1 MHPEIEKL
9 IELALADGQITEKER
24 NVIIKK
30 ASDFGINQ
38 DEIEIIIEAKKHL
51 KEKETVASQIK
62 CPSCG
67 KRISGLAKTCSCGYV
82 FNTGS
87 IQESKSLEAAIETLE
102 NLIVQV
108 RGLSS
113 STSKEV
119 IESLIA
125 RVEKEIRFIKTRYS
139 DNNEIKKLLSELE
152 AISDKY
158 INEIVNK
165 SKKRKFVRVIIL
177 IVSISIISF
186 IVYKRITKKNVA
198 EKFVENVNRA
208 YLDNY
213 LLYKSSNEYLIDL
226 TNFNKLYFRSRLCNM
241 FTNAIIK
248 DSLNNEWNKW
258 DLKRDISEFYFY
270 AKASD
275 CILNSDII
283 NAKLYLD
290 TALVLNPTFSPIYF
304 RLHQVVDNKDS
315 SLKFISKAISLD
327 KKFGYIYLPYRS
339 AIYYDKKDYIN
350 SLNDINLYL
359 KKYPKNLPLDLERH
373 IWKISV
379 MFDSGLKNEGCKEF
393 NKLSSN
399 QIVELKTVW
408 LDAYNLINEKCK

>member
-9 IELALADGQITEKER
+9 IDLALADGEISEKER

-30 ASDFGINQ
+30 ASDFDINQ
-38 DEIEIIIEAKKHL
+38 DEVEMIIDAKKHL
-51 KEKETVASQIK
+51 KEKDTIGSQIK

-152 AISDKY
+152 VISDKY
-158 INEIVNK
+158 IIEIVNK

-198 EKFVENVNRA
+198 EKFVENVNST

-213 LLYKSSNEYLIDL
+213 LKYKSSKEYLIDFA
-226 TNFNKLYFRSRLCNM
+226 NFNKLYFRSRLCNM
-241 FTNAIIK
+241 FTSAIIK
-248 DSLNNEWNKW
+248 DSLNSEWNKW

-275 CILNSDII
+275 CILNNDKI

-304 RLHQVVDNKDS
+304 RLHQLVDNKDS

-327 KKFGYIYLPYRS
+327 KKFAYIYLPYRS
-339 AIYYDKKDYIN
+339 AVYYDKKDYIN

-359 KKYPKNLPLDLERH
+359 KKYPKNLPLDLERY

-379 MFDSGLKNEGCKEF
+379 MLDSGLKNEGCKEF
-393 NKLSSN
+393 SKLNST
-399 QIVELKTVW
+399 QIVELKTMW